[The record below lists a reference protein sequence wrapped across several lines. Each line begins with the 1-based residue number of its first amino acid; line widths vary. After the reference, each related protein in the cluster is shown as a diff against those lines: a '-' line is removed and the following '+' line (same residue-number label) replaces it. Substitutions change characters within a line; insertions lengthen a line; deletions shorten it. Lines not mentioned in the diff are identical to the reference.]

1 MRVRRRYQKWL
12 WSSPTINEP
21 EVTTLLRSW
30 SRGNMG
36 TLANKVLARAVS
48 ILNLPFIDLS
58 HGYATNSKWHQGLII
73 HLASILRPRVY
84 LELGIFKCGLF
95 NRMIPF
101 AEQLIGVDANPEAG
115 THMAKSPKVRFVAS
129 TTSNFARHLRSE
141 PISIDMIFIDA
152 DHSREA
158 VEQDFVNFF
167 PFVKP
172 HGLILL
178 HDTHPMD
185 KAATS
190 PERCGDAYQ
199 AIESLSRKFEQFEM
213 MTLPWHPGLTLCRKR
228 TAQLAWQ
235 ER

>member
-1 MRVRRRYQKWL
+1 
-12 WSSPTINEP
+12 
-21 EVTTLLRSW
+21 
-30 SRGNMG
+30 MG
-36 TLANKVLARAVS
+36 TLANKIFARVVS
-48 ILNLPFIDLS
+48 RLNLPFLDLS
-58 HGYATNSKWHQGLII
+58 HGYTNNSKWHQGLII

-84 LELGIFKCGLF
+84 VELGIFKCGLF

-115 THMAKSPKVRFVAS
+115 NHMARSPKVRFVAT
-129 TTSNFARHLRSE
+129 TTSDFAQHLRNE
-141 PISIDMIFIDA
+141 PLSIDMMFIDA

-158 VEQDFVNFF
+158 VEEDFVNFF

-185 KAATS
+185 TAATS
-190 PERCGDAYQ
+190 QDRCGDGYQ
-199 AIESLSRKFEQFEM
+199 TIERLSRKSEQFEM

-235 ER
+235 ENSSVLPR

>member
-1 MRVRRRYQKWL
+1 
-12 WSSPTINEP
+12 
-21 EVTTLLRSW
+21 
-30 SRGNMG
+30 MG
-36 TLANKVLARAVS
+36 KLANKIFARAVS
-48 ILNLPFIDLS
+48 KLNLPFVDLS
-58 HGYATNSKWHQGLII
+58 NGYANNSKWHQGLII

-115 THMAKSPKVRFVAS
+115 NHMARSSKVRFVAT
-129 TTSNFARHLRSE
+129 TTSNFAQRLRNE

-158 VEQDFVNFF
+158 VEEDFANFF

-178 HDTHPMD
+178 HDTHPLD

-190 PERCGDAYQ
+190 QERCGDGYQ
-199 AIESLSRKFEQFEM
+199 AIEGLSRKSEQFEM

-235 ER
+235 ENSSVVHTSSASNP